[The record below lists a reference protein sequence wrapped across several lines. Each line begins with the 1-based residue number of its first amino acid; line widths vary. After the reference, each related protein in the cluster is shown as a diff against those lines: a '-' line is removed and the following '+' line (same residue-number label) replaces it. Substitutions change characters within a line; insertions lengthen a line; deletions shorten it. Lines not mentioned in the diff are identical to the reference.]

1 MNKKAKIAL
10 AIIKKFTLSFLKL
23 ENSLTKHTD
32 REKYAAEKTLL
43 LTSYY
48 LVLIITIKFIFCFD
62 VMLLYDL
69 LSNALCSFIYLIGS
83 RYFEQREGKKKYRR
97 KKERAVRIAR

>member
-1 MNKKAKIAL
+1 M
-10 AIIKKFTLSFLKL
+10 
-23 ENSLTKHTD
+23 TKHAD

-69 LSNALCSFIYLIGS
+69 LSNVLCSFIYLIGS